1 MKFNLINPSDPYT
14 FEAPDLEIAAVAV
27 CLLGNGQYL
36 ADALGDDAD
45 KGNNVPAFLFGGHD
59 EWFASRFGAGFE
71 AVTDRC
77 MEGHAEILAACLA
90 SVTLGRPERSSLNDI
105 GGRAKY
111 LAKAIREQYGNG
123 AGGPAAAEVG
133 MA

>member
-45 KGNNVPAFLFGGHD
+45 NGNNVPAFLFGGHD
-59 EWFASRFGAGFE
+59 EWFTARFGAGFE
-71 AVTDRC
+71 LVTDRC
-77 MEGHAEILAACLA
+77 LKGHPAILAACLE
-90 SVTLGRPERSSLNDI
+90 SVTLGRPERSSLNNI
-105 GGRAKY
+105 GGRARD
-111 LAKAIREQYGNG
+111 LAKAIREQYGDG
-123 AGGPAAAEVG
+123 SAA
-133 MA
+133 